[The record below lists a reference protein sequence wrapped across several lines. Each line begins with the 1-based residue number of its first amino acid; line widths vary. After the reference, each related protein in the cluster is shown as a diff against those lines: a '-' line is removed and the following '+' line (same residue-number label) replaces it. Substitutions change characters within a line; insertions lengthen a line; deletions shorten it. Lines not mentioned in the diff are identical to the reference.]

1 MTQPDGAQ
9 LNTLLAAADS
19 VFLALDD
26 KEAEASRAL
35 LPAELAAYA
44 TSLINTRQAAP
55 ALDGVR
61 FVDMPWFL
69 MPNHPDAVGIARP
82 ATPLTKAT
90 ERLYAL
96 GVDAFRLGKAL
107 GQSRNPASIRLRGVT
122 GDLQLGKD
130 WVIQRE
136 LPTAIRGESQ

>member
-1 MTQPDGAQ
+1 
-9 LNTLLAAADS
+9 
-19 VFLALDD
+19 
-26 KEAEASRAL
+26 
-35 LPAELAAYA
+35 
-44 TSLINTRQAAP
+44 
-55 ALDGVR
+55 
-61 FVDMPWFL
+61 MPWFL